1 MSFMKTFFVVLESLV
16 VTDNCQNDCRLRGA
30 GADPTKEP

>member
-1 MSFMKTFFVVLESLV
+1 MKTFFVVLESLV
-16 VTDNCQNDCRLRGA
+16 VTDNSLPDDCSLGET